1 MKVLILGGT
10 TEGRILA
17 RGLSELGHRVTVSVA
32 TPLGAE
38 ELEGMEGLELWM
50 GRKDEEALE
59 QAVGAFDRCVDAT
72 HPYALLASANIR
84 CACGKAGVP
93 LLRLLRPESRAEGV
107 LWADS
112 CPEAA
117 RLLAGREGNILLTTG
132 AKELGAFGALPKERL
147 FVRVLPC
154 RESLEAYKPTVADP
168 VKSGFNREGFEA
180 NKKELL
186 GLWIRWGLEHPL
198 TYINSFLIGTVDFWY
213 PGAVM
218 DGYKDPYGRS
228 SYFDYRVAQPGE
240 EIVLLPGLHDFY
252 ERLSWD
258 KEAQQKPLAFSVL
271 SPGWYFLVF
280 LVVFMY
286 LWCYKKRGLLVPLLI
301 PLLNMATVL
310 LGPMA
315 LVRYVLIL
323 FYAFPLLLA
332 LFFKS
337 DAFGR

>member
-154 RESLEAYKPTVADP
+154 RESLEACEALGIPHRNILALQGPFTQKMNEAMLEQYRISWLVTKDGGEAGGFPQKLSAARALG
-168 VKSGFNREGFEA
+168 VKVVLVRRPRERGM
-180 NKKELL
+180 
-186 GLWIRWGLEHPL
+186 
-198 TYINSFLIGTVDFWY
+198 T
-213 PGAVM
+213 M
-218 DGYKDPYGRS
+218 
-228 SYFDYRVAQPGE
+228 E
-240 EIVLLPGLHDFY
+240 EVL
-252 ERLSWD
+252 
-258 KEAQQKPLAFSVL
+258 KEAAV
-271 SPGWYFLVF
+271 WE
-280 LVVFMY
+280 
-286 LWCYKKRGLLVPLLI
+286 R
-301 PLLNMATVL
+301 
-310 LGPMA
+310 
-315 LVRYVLIL
+315 
-323 FYAFPLLLA
+323 
-332 LFFKS
+332 
-337 DAFGR
+337 

>member
-154 RESLEAYKPTVADP
+154 RESLEAC
-168 VKSGFNREGFEA
+168 EA
-180 NKKELL
+180 L
-186 GLWIRWGLEHPL
+186 GIPHRNILALQGPFTQKMNEAMLEQ
-198 TYINSFLIGTVDFWY
+198 
-213 PGAVM
+213 
-218 DGYKDPYGRS
+218 
-228 SYFDYRVAQPGE
+228 YRVSWLVTKDGGE
-240 EIVLLPGLHDFY
+240 AGGFPQKLVAARALGVKVVLVRRPR
-252 ERLSWD
+252 ERGMTMEEVL
-258 KEAQQKPLAFSVL
+258 KEAAV
-271 SPGWYFLVF
+271 WE
-280 LVVFMY
+280 
-286 LWCYKKRGLLVPLLI
+286 R
-301 PLLNMATVL
+301 
-310 LGPMA
+310 
-315 LVRYVLIL
+315 
-323 FYAFPLLLA
+323 
-332 LFFKS
+332 
-337 DAFGR
+337 